1 MIPELK
7 FWQFNIYILIALFTF
22 RLLHQRI
29 QLLATATNTIPHQ
42 NPAFTSL
49 EVLLDFNLQ
58 PLELELQLLRLLNG
72 KPLMIFT
79 KDFPHQITTI
89 AISIPPNKISST

>member
-1 MIPELK
+1 MILDLN
-7 FWQFNIYILIALFTF
+7 FWQINIYILISLFTF
-22 RLLHQRI
+22 RLLHRRI
-29 QLLATATNTIPHQ
+29 LVLATATNTIPHQ

-89 AISIPPNKISST
+89 AISIPPNKISSS